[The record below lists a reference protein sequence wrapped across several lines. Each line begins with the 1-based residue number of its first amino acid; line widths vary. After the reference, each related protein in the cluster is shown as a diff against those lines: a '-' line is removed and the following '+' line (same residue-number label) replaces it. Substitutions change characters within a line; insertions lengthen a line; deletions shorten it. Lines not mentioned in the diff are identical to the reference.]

1 VALAPANDA
10 PRLTGAL
17 AYARRLRYERLLPM
31 PTSRSIKPHPTSVVP
46 TAVLIDAP
54 ERVVIGAKLERAG
67 FRVSFVASAEE
78 ARRAAEKNGATLC
91 DSAALGDD
99 LSRHSIEQLIRAR
112 LSLML
117 ERLGVEQVADL
128 HALVIREVERGL
140 FSLVLERCNGN
151 KGEAARQL
159 GLHRNTL
166 RQKLALLETSAGLER
181 RAPAEGARARQG
193 PRTSSASGTRSRPS
207 RHLG

>member
-1 VALAPANDA
+1 
-10 PRLTGAL
+10 
-17 AYARRLRYERLLPM
+17 M
-31 PTSRSIKPHPTSVVP
+31 PPSRSSKSPAASVAP
-46 TAVLIDAP
+46 LAVLIDAP
-54 ERVVIGAKLERAG
+54 EQAALAARLERAG
-67 FRVSFVASAEE
+67 FRVSLVGNADE
-78 ARRAAEKNGATLC
+78 ARRAAEKGATLC
-91 DSAALGDD
+91 DCAALGED

-112 LSLML
+112 LTFML

-166 RQKLALLETSAGLER
+166 RQKLAQLETSAGPTRE
-181 RAPAEGARARQG
+181 APTTRKAPINRMRARAR
-193 PRTSSASGTRSRPS
+193 SSRRIG
-207 RHLG
+207 